1 MNKSK
6 SYLIYSRLAL
16 LAIMAAAI
24 VYFIGSNIRMSWNIF
39 LAVMG
44 FSAVVFI
51 HECGHFFAAKASN
64 IKVQTFSV
72 FLPPVLLGVRRTEEG
87 FRFRILP
94 KFFPKED
101 DPEGDGLLSFTVGK
115 GGKAGETEYRIGLI
129 PVAGYVRML
138 GQEDIGAD
146 KQVTDP
152 RSFGNK
158 PTGVRMAVIAAGVVF
173 NVIAAV
179 AIMMGVYLI
188 GINQLPPVVG
198 GVVPNSPAARAG
210 LKAGDEIIEIAG
222 KSDNLDYGNILM
234 AAALSDKGEPVPLRV
249 RHEDGSEREYRLV
262 AERMAG
268 MPVRVFGFYRPF
280 GLTIAA
286 VEEADTL
293 LEKTGLVAGDR
304 VKTVDGQAVQ
314 TYWELEERIHS
325 SLVPAATLTAE
336 RSTEAGDIEL
346 VEARVP
352 LDMVHAE
359 GEIESETELNHIC
372 SIVPRLRITA
382 VATSRVSGGAGAEAG
397 PQTDDV
403 VLAAGDLQK
412 DDVILTVGDVEN
424 PTYKEMRDV
433 TEEHEGKELGLLVL
447 RGDEDG
453 KERTLSVTVVP
464 RRSPSDGRVL
474 IGIGVALDA
483 EHPVVA
489 KTIAAEGGPEPLAIP
504 RGATITAVARAEVS
518 DFYDCI
524 REIRRHPDESITLSW
539 RLDKDTS
546 GEVLLDVREEGGFIT
561 VRSTVAEFVP
571 FEFMERLYKADGP
584 LDALVMGSKKSV
596 WFIVQTYVTL
606 KQLFARSV
614 SLDAMSGP
622 VGIATMTYKA
632 VEHSFVSFLY
642 LLAFISANLAVINFL
657 PIPVVD
663 GGVFVLLIVEKIKRG
678 PVSIRAQE
686 AMSYAGLA
694 LIAAL
699 FLYLT
704 YNDILRLILG
714 S

>member
-1 MNKSK
+1 MYKSK
-6 SYLIYSRLAL
+6 SYLIHSRLAL
-16 LAIMAAAI
+16 LVIIAAAI
-24 VYFIGSNIRMSWNIF
+24 VYFVGGHIRMSWNIF

-51 HECGHFFAAKASN
+51 HECGHFFVAKVSKV
-64 IKVQTFSV
+64 KVQTFSV
-72 FLPPVLLGVRRTEEG
+72 FLPPVLLGVRRTENG

-94 KFFPKED
+94 RFFPKED

-115 GGKAGETEYRIGLI
+115 GGPAGETEYRIGLI
-129 PVAGYVRML
+129 PVAGYVKML
-138 GQEDIGAD
+138 GQEDVGAD

-158 PTGVRMAVIAAGVVF
+158 PTGIRMAVIAAGVTF

-179 AIMMGVYLI
+179 VLMMAVYLI
-188 GINQLPPVVG
+188 GINRLPAVVG
-198 GVVPNSPAARAG
+198 GVVRNSPAARAG

-222 KSDNLDYGNILM
+222 KSDDLDYGNILM

-249 RHEDGSEREYRLV
+249 RREDGSEQEYALV
-262 AERMAG
+262 AEQMAG

-286 VEEADTL
+286 VEEADAL
-293 LEKTGLVAGDR
+293 REKTGLIAGDR
-304 VKTVDGQAVQ
+304 VTAVDGQAVQ
-314 TYWELEERIHS
+314 THWELEDKIRNS
-325 SLVPAATLTAE
+325 FVPAATLVAE
-336 RSTEAGDIEL
+336 RTTEAGDTEL

-352 LDMVHAE
+352 LDLVHAD
-359 GEIESETELNHIC
+359 GGIESESDLNHIC

-382 VATSRVSGGAGAEAG
+382 VATGGISGGTG
-397 PQTDDV
+397 PDTSEPR
-403 VLAAGDLQK
+403 K
-412 DDVILTVGDVEN
+412 DDVILAVGDVQN
-424 PTYKEMRDV
+424 PTYKEMREV
-433 TEEHEGKELGLLVL
+433 TEAHEGKELALTVL
-447 RGDEDG
+447 RKDDAGIE
-453 KERTLSVTVVP
+453 EALTVTVVP
-464 RRSPSDGRVL
+464 KRMASDDRVL
-474 IGIGVALDA
+474 IGIGIALDA
-483 EHPVVA
+483 KHPVVA

-504 RGATITAVARAEVS
+504 RGATITAVAGVEVS

-524 REIRRHPDESITLSW
+524 REIRRHPGESITIDW
-539 RLDKDTS
+539 RLDKDIS
-546 GEVLLDVREEGGFIT
+546 GEVSLDVREEEGFIT
-561 VRSTVAEFVP
+561 ARSAVAEFVP
-571 FEFMERLYKADGP
+571 FEFMQKLYKADGP

-596 WFIVQTYVTL
+596 WFIVQTYATL

-678 PVSIRAQE
+678 PVSIRVQE
-686 AMSYAGLA
+686 AISYAGLA
-694 LIAAL
+694 LIGAV